1 MLVVPVVKPMIQ
13 QHQLLQQE
21 LIAIIS
27 HSVFIITTTQAY
39 AAGSGDAIDTSTA
52 TATATATVTG
62 VMMQSY
68 LTVHLL
74 QLKQMLVV
82 LI

>member
-52 TATATATVTG
+52 TATATVTG